1 MSSEHKPNKAN
12 VLMAYRLSLFSFV
25 VFITIS
31 LAWFILLAI
40 EPRGAGASFA
50 LLYPFVAF
58 LPASAFNLF
67 PLVGG
72 LIQSLGK
79 KHEPIARKAVWISI
93 GSGLMPAFC
102 IYMTYD
108 NSPLL
113 VLARGLF
120 VIYGLLA
127 IGFAIILKVKRF
139 DRHVM

>member
-58 LPASAFNLF
+58 LSASAFNLF

>member
-12 VLMAYRLSLFSFV
+12 GLMAYRLSRFSFV
-25 VFITIS
+25 GFVTIS
-31 LAWFILLAI
+31 LVWFILSAA
-40 EPRGAGASFA
+40 EPRGAGATFG

-58 LPASAFNLF
+58 LLASAFNLF

-79 KHEPIARKAVWISI
+79 KHEPITRKAVWISI

-102 IYMTYD
+102 IYMTFD

-120 VIYGLLA
+120 VFYGSLA
-127 IGFAIILKVKRF
+127 IGFAIILMVERF

>member
-1 MSSEHKPNKAN
+1 
-12 VLMAYRLSLFSFV
+12 MAYRLSRFSFV
-25 VFITIS
+25 GFVTIS
-31 LAWFILLAI
+31 LVWFILSAA
-40 EPRGAGASFA
+40 EPRGAGATFG

-58 LPASAFNLF
+58 LLASAFNLF

-102 IYMTYD
+102 IYMTFD

-120 VIYGLLA
+120 VFYGSLA
-127 IGFAIILKVKRF
+127 IGFAIILMVERF

>member
-1 MSSEHKPNKAN
+1 MNSEHKAN
-12 VLMAYRLSLFSFV
+12 GLMAYRLSLFSFV

-31 LAWFILLAI
+31 LAWFILSAI
-40 EPRGAGASFA
+40 EPRGAGATFG

-58 LPASAFNLF
+58 LAASAFNLF

-79 KHEPIARKAVWISI
+79 KHEPIAIKAVWISI

-102 IYMTYD
+102 IYMTFD

-113 VLARGLF
+113 VFARGLF
-120 VIYGLLA
+120 VIYGSLA
-127 IGFAIILKVKRF
+127 IGFAIILKFKRF

>member
-58 LPASAFNLF
+58 LSASAFNLF

-127 IGFAIILKVKRF
+127 IGFAIILKVKRL
-139 DRHVM
+139 DKHVM

>member
-12 VLMAYRLSLFSFV
+12 GLMAYRLSLFSFV

>member
-1 MSSEHKPNKAN
+1 
-12 VLMAYRLSLFSFV
+12 MAYRLSLFSFV

>member
-40 EPRGAGASFA
+40 EPRGAGASFG

>member
-12 VLMAYRLSLFSFV
+12 GLMAYRLSLFSFV

-31 LAWFILLAI
+31 LAWFILLAT
-40 EPRGAGASFA
+40 EPRGVGASFA

>member
-12 VLMAYRLSLFSFV
+12 GLMAYRLSLFSFV

-58 LPASAFNLF
+58 LSASAFNLF

>member
-1 MSSEHKPNKAN
+1 MNSEHKAN
-12 VLMAYRLSLFSFV
+12 GLMAYRLSLFSFV

-31 LAWFILLAI
+31 LAWFILSAI
-40 EPRGAGASFA
+40 EPRGAGATFG

-58 LPASAFNLF
+58 LAASAFNLF

>member
-58 LPASAFNLF
+58 LSASAFNLF

-113 VLARGLF
+113 VLARGLL